1 MKLTSRQFTQN
12 LTAFAES
19 LRAQI
24 ESEVDGFPTD
34 PKAQQARTQRAH
46 KDFEFFCR
54 TYFPHYIEHSN
65 SLLHDYLY
73 RALPKLI
80 DTQRE
85 ETQAVAA
92 PRGEA
97 KSTIANQLLS
107 LWSVITGRRHYIV
120 IIMDSY
126 DQAAI
131 MLEMIKAELEA
142 NPRLEM
148 DYPKIVG
155 IGKVWKEGT
164 IITRNKIKVEVFG
177 SGKRIRGRRHGPH
190 RPDLVICDDLEND
203 ENVQS
208 PAQRD
213 KLQRWFSRSV
223 LKLGAAGGSC
233 VYLIIGTILHYD
245 SLLSRTLKN
254 PLWRSK
260 RFQAILKW
268 PERMD
273 LWDEFERLI
282 PKSKTAAR
290 KYYAANRTE
299 MDAGAEVS
307 WPQARPLVELMT
319 IRARD
324 GHEAFDSE
332 LQNDPVSGEGAPFAT
347 ILQYWSKPDPNWI
360 YLGACDP
367 SLGKAGASRDPCA
380 ILIGGLNRKR
390 GELAVVE
397 AVIAKLQP
405 DQIIEQIIAFQSV
418 YSCIRWAVESVQFQ
432 EFLRQELVTRSAQRG
447 CPVPAMPI
455 IPHTD
460 KTLRIQSLQPHV
472 KNGLIKLGQDQS
484 TLIEQ
489 LKHWPK
495 ADHDDGPDCLHML
508 WSIAASHITGSQLT
522 DILTRRR
529 SMFAGEPTWRDY

>member
-1 MKLTSRQFTQN
+1 
-12 LTAFAES
+12 
-19 LRAQI
+19 
-24 ESEVDGFPTD
+24 
-34 PKAQQARTQRAH
+34 
-46 KDFEFFCR
+46 
-54 TYFPHYIEHSN
+54 
-65 SLLHDYLY
+65 
-73 RALPKLI
+73 
-80 DTQRE
+80 
-85 ETQAVAA
+85 
-92 PRGEA
+92 
-97 KSTIANQLLS
+97 
-107 LWSVITGRRHYIV
+107 
-120 IIMDSY
+120 
-126 DQAAI
+126 
-131 MLEMIKAELEA
+131 
-142 NPRLEM
+142 
-148 DYPKIVG
+148 
-155 IGKVWKEGT
+155 
-164 IITRNKIKVEVFG
+164 
-177 SGKRIRGRRHGPH
+177 
-190 RPDLVICDDLEND
+190 
-203 ENVQS
+203 
-208 PAQRD
+208 
-213 KLQRWFSRSV
+213 
-223 LKLGAAGGSC
+223 
-233 VYLIIGTILHYD
+233 
-245 SLLSRTLKN
+245 
-254 PLWRSK
+254 
-260 RFQAILKW
+260 
-268 PERMD
+268 MD
-273 LWDEFERLI
+273 LWDEFERLMLH
-282 PKSKTAAR
+282 KSETAAR

-299 MDAGAEVS
+299 MDAGAQVS

-347 ILQYWSKPDPNWI
+347 ILQYWSKPDSNWV
-360 YLGACDP
+360 YFGACDP

-405 DQIIEQIIAFQSV
+405 DQIIEQIIAFQRV
-418 YSCIRWAVESVQFQ
+418 YSCLRWAVESVQFQ

-472 KNGLIKLGQDQS
+472 KNGLIKLSQDQS